1 MMGPI
6 NTGDTALVLIS
17 AALVLLMTPGLAF
30 FYGGLVRHK
39 NVLTIMMQSFISMGV
54 VSVLWVLV
62 GFGLAYG
69 SDHAGLIGDFQF
81 VGLRDVGVTPSH
93 TYAPTVPF
101 LAFFLFQV
109 MFAII
114 TPALIS
120 GAFADRVSFR
130 AYLLF
135 LVLWSLLVY
144 IPFVH
149 WVWGG
154 GFLMQWGVKDFAGG
168 IVVHLSAGM
177 AALASIFVVGKRR
190 VNPDEPLLPHN
201 VPFVALGAGLLWFGW
216 FGFNGG
222 SALAA
227 NGVAAVAF
235 VNTNSAAAAG
245 MVTWLALTWW
255 RENRP
260 SVTGAMTGAVAGLA
274 TVTPAAGYVPPWA
287 AVVIGVCAAVACYY
301 AIRFRIRREWD
312 DALDVWGVHGVGGG
326 LGTILTGVFAFA
338 AINGASGLFAGNAH
352 QFFVQIVGV
361 VIAAVYAFVVT
372 YLILKGVD
380 RIVPV
385 RVSEEIE
392 ARGLDEVLHGEPAYQ
407 PLPVLPTAPAATAA
421 LRASASGAVARQQR
435 PKRAREP

>member
-1 MMGPI
+1 MGSI

-54 VSVLWVLV
+54 VSVLWVLI
-62 GFGLAYG
+62 GFSLAYG
-69 SDHAGLIGDFQF
+69 TDHAGLIGDFQF
-81 VGLRDVGVTPSH
+81 VGLRNVGVTPSH
-93 TYAPTVPF
+93 AYAPTVPF

-130 AYLLF
+130 AYLIF
-135 LVLWSLLVY
+135 LVAWSLLVY
-144 IPFVH
+144 VPFVH

-154 GFLMQWGVKDFAGG
+154 GFLAQWGVKDFAGG

-177 AALASIFVVGKRR
+177 AALASVFVVGKRR

-227 NGVAAVAF
+227 NGVAAIAF
-235 VNTNSAAAAG
+235 VNTNTAAAAG

-255 RENRP
+255 LEHRP

-287 AVVIGVCAAVACYY
+287 AVVIGVLAAFACYY
-301 AIRFRIRREWD
+301 AIRFRVRREWD
-312 DALDVWGVHGVGGG
+312 DALDVWGVHGIGGG

-338 AINGASGLFAGNAH
+338 AINGASGLLAGNAQ
-352 QFFVQIVGV
+352 QFFVQIAGV
-361 VIAAVYAFVVT
+361 LVAAVYAFVVT
-372 YLILKGVD
+372 YLILKAID
-380 RIVPV
+380 RFEPV
-385 RVSEEIE
+385 RVSEAVE
-392 ARGLDEVLHGEPAYQ
+392 AHGLDEILHGEPAYQ
-407 PLPVLPTAPAATAA
+407 PLPAAPAVPVAAPASAPGATA
-421 LRASASGAVARQQR
+421 R
-435 PKRAREP
+435 P

>member
-1 MMGPI
+1 MGHL
-6 NTGDTALVLIS
+6 NGADTSFVLIS
-17 AALVLLMTPGLAF
+17 AALVLVMTPGLAF
-30 FYGGLVRHK
+30 FYGGLVHRK
-39 NVLTIMMQSFISMGV
+39 SVLTIMMQSFIAMGV

-62 GFGLAYG
+62 GFSLAYSG
-69 SDHAGLIGDFQF
+69 DTFGLIGDLRN
-81 VGLRDVGVTPSH
+81 VGLAGVGVAPSH
-93 TYAPTVPF
+93 TYATTIPL
-101 LAFFLFQV
+101 LAFFIFQV

-120 GAFADRVSFR
+120 GAFADRVTFK

-154 GFLMQWGVKDFAGG
+154 GFLHQLGVVDFAGG

-177 AALASIFVVGKRR
+177 AALASVFFVRGRLQSEEGVR
-190 VNPDEPLLPHN
+190 PPHN

-235 VNTNSAAAAG
+235 VNTNTAAAAA

-255 RENRP
+255 REQRP
-260 SVTGAMTGAVAGLA
+260 SVTGALTGAVAGLA

-287 AVVIGVCAAVACYY
+287 AVIIGVLAAVCCYA
-301 AIRFRIRREWD
+301 AIQYRIRRNWD

-326 LGTILTGVFAFA
+326 LGTILTGVFASA
-338 AINGASGLFAGNAH
+338 AINGASGLIEGNGR
-352 QFFVQIVGV
+352 QFGVQILGV
-361 VIAAVYAFVVT
+361 AIAAIYAFVVT
-372 YLILKGVD
+372 YGIWQLVNRLQ
-380 RIVPV
+380 PV
-385 RVSEEIE
+385 RVTKEVEL
-392 ARGLDEVLHGEPAYQ
+392 AGLDRALHGEVAYD
-407 PLPVLPTAPAATAA
+407 
-421 LRASASGAVARQQR
+421 
-435 PKRAREP
+435 